1 MSRRNY
7 RYLVLPGNE
16 PSLVTEALSRR
27 CWWEP
32 TDDATY
38 DFWWGGNG
46 QRFPFEVLK
55 RRRKGMLVFNKIEN
69 HREVCTKTGLARTV
83 RDCAQL
89 SGGFDWA
96 PETHTFSRQDSWN
109 EEMNK
114 LKRSFQM
121 HEKRATSPTT
131 GRVWILKPAAMNR
144 GKGIQIF
151 DFMKSIESFLRSH
164 IIKESYIVQK
174 YIETPLLID
183 GRKFD
188 IRVYVLVTSEPK
200 VYLHEG
206 GYIRTCSVS
215 YNRDDVRALDSHLTN
230 DAVQKNS
237 SAYGA
242 HEDCNKVS
250 PNDGI
255 MALARPS
262 IDSLSSLHP
271 PMDLS
276 SLFPLFCLCGSADI
290 LETTVEF

>member
-1 MSRRNY
+1 
-7 RYLVLPGNE
+7 
-16 PSLVTEALSRR
+16 
-27 CWWEP
+27 
-32 TDDATY
+32 
-38 DFWWGGNG
+38 
-46 QRFPFEVLK
+46 
-55 RRRKGMLVFNKIEN
+55 
-69 HREVCTKTGLARTV
+69 
-83 RDCAQL
+83 
-89 SGGFDWA
+89 
-96 PETHTFSRQDSWN
+96 
-109 EEMNK
+109 
-114 LKRSFQM
+114 
-121 HEKRATSPTT
+121 
-131 GRVWILKPAAMNR
+131 
-144 GKGIQIF
+144 
-151 DFMKSIESFLRSH
+151 MKSIESFLRSH
-164 IIKESYIVQK
+164 TIKESYIVQK
-174 YIETPLLID
+174 YIENPCLID

-200 VYLHEG
+200 LYLHEG